1 MKAFDQEYE
10 KKSRRLFITKKINQ
24 ITQITQQSMKLK
36 IKEKDERFWSLYMYS
51 LKELAGII
59 LDYLRQ
65 PCAVI

>member
-1 MKAFDQEYE
+1 MKALDQEYE

-24 ITQITQQSMKLK
+24 ITQITQQSMELK

-51 LKELAGII
+51 LKELAEII